1 MSKKTQNSKS
11 FKNKAAPIDKPKPMV
26 INIFQVSNSQTN
38 SLIKNSVN
46 ERVVEMATADG
57 WYASSYEGSGT
68 PPTQNSILFLHN
80 PPEEG
85 VKTFLSGYQFTGIGP
100 KVVDKLYASIGI
112 GIVAHL
118 LNGTFADVA
127 KALVNEKTIN
137 NIIAG
142 WEKAKDYAGVNIL
155 LNELGF
161 KGSQKRFVR
170 EHFGASFITRLN
182 QTPFETLGAIPRLNF
197 QEMEKILSRVNIDV
211 DPEQIILAAAH
222 FRLSQTERSYG
233 NTSAPTQALI
243 SAVSKIT
250 NRPEDLVSETLEAN
264 HERFH
269 WFLKDKKHFVQ
280 TRASNERDQIIRENL
295 ERIKEEFQRAG
306 SNKNFVRSELKTSN
320 DIELSEEQLVAV
332 NRSVNEPVSI
342 ITGGPGAGKTTMVLG
357 LVSALEALEQT
368 VKICAPTGRAAKR
381 IEENPTLAKYKP
393 STIHR
398 FLASTEQQK
407 KKDFDV
413 MIVDEAS
420 MIDVDLLVLLL
431 EKIPDGA
438 SLVFIGDPDQLPP
451 VGPGQV
457 FRDIIDSGFVPVSR
471 LTGNFRQAEFS
482 DIIKAARGIIT
493 GKANGFES
501 HLEESDF
508 VFIETPPGDVATKVI
523 ASFFEDLPHKLP
535 FCQQSEFQ
543 ILSPMREHA
552 AGIKNLNSVI
562 QAKLSKGTKPAFEKK
577 GRDFVKRFYT
587 GDRVIMTQ
595 NNYELEIMNGD
606 VGEFIGKTG
615 TGYTIDF
622 EGREVELKEAELD
635 QIELAFAISI
645 HKSQGSEYPGVIIP
659 ITTEHSFM
667 LSRNLIYTAV
677 TRGRQQVILIGQMD
691 VMKQAIARVM
701 KDRRYTG
708 LKEILVT

>member
-1 MSKKTQNSKS
+1 
-11 FKNKAAPIDKPKPMV
+11 
-26 INIFQVSNSQTN
+26 
-38 SLIKNSVN
+38 
-46 ERVVEMATADG
+46 
-57 WYASSYEGSGT
+57 
-68 PPTQNSILFLHN
+68 
-80 PPEEG
+80 
-85 VKTFLSGYQFTGIGP
+85 
-100 KVVDKLYASIGI
+100 
-112 GIVAHL
+112 
-118 LNGTFADVA
+118 
-127 KALVNEKTIN
+127 
-137 NIIAG
+137 
-142 WEKAKDYAGVNIL
+142 
-155 LNELGF
+155 
-161 KGSQKRFVR
+161 
-170 EHFGASFITRLN
+170 
-182 QTPFETLGAIPRLNF
+182 
-197 QEMEKILSRVNIDV
+197 
-211 DPEQIILAAAH
+211 
-222 FRLSQTERSYG
+222 
-233 NTSAPTQALI
+233 
-243 SAVSKIT
+243 
-250 NRPEDLVSETLEAN
+250 
-264 HERFH
+264 
-269 WFLKDKKHFVQ
+269 
-280 TRASNERDQIIRENL
+280 
-295 ERIKEEFQRAG
+295 
-306 SNKNFVRSELKTSN
+306 
-320 DIELSEEQLVAV
+320 
-332 NRSVNEPVSI
+332 
-342 ITGGPGAGKTTMVLG
+342 
-357 LVSALEALEQT
+357 
-368 VKICAPTGRAAKR
+368 
-381 IEENPTLAKYKP
+381 
-393 STIHR
+393 
-398 FLASTEQQK
+398 
-407 KKDFDV
+407 
-413 MIVDEAS
+413 
-420 MIDVDLLVLLL
+420 
-431 EKIPDGA
+431 
-438 SLVFIGDPDQLPP
+438 

-708 LKEILVT
+708 LKEILVN